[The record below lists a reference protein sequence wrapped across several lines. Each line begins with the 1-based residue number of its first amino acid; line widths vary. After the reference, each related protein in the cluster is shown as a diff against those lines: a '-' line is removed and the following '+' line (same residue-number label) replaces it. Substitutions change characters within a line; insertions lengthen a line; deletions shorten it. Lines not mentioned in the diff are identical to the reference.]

1 MQEKEAM
8 LLEVGNILK
17 KSAVEQVCPQKD
29 QFLSNTFTVKKKD
42 GGNRPVINLKELN
55 QYIPFLHFKMESL
68 QSLKTL
74 LQKKRIH
81 VQTRPQG
88 RIFISPT
95 FSGRPKESD
104 VSMGRNSVR
113 VSLPVLWPCTSP
125 ICFHKTPKDPHGS
138 FKKYK
143 HTHNNLFGRHVDYWQ
158 NKGRDY
164 SSTRYSQSF
173 TSVSGIFYKS
183 EKVSDDTSSGNDS
196 QFKINDYLPSTEKIT
211 INETDVSGYLS
222 ECRNNSFRVNKGV
235 RSTEINNF
243 GHSPS
248 RTPLSFSPAA
258 TNSGTE
264 EKWLLQKSSV
274 AEQRISIGAS
284 LVGQKHRNIQWKDL
298 NSTFS
303 PSSFT
308 SRCFAHILGGSLGRN
323 ENWGT
328 MDSAGEMD
336 AHKRTGTSCI

>member
-1 MQEKEAM
+1 MQEKETM

-29 QFLSNTFTVKKKD
+29 QFLSNIFTVKKKD

-74 LQKKRIH
+74 LQKKRVH

-113 VSLPVLWPCTSP
+113 VSLPVLWPCINP

-138 FKKYK
+138 FKKHK

-183 EKVSDDTSSGNDS
+183 EKVSDDTSSGDTISGNDS
-196 QFKINDYLPSTEKIT
+196 QFKSNDYYLPQKKLQSIKQMCQDIYQNAETTVLELTKVLGQLKSTILAVLPAKLHCRFLQQQQIQVLKKNGSYESRVLLNKESQLELLWWVKNIEICNGRT
-211 INETDVSGYLS
+211 LIQLS
-222 ECRNNSFRVNKGV
+222 TQV
-235 RSTEINNF
+235 
-243 GHSPS
+243 
-248 RTPLSFSPAA
+248 
-258 TNSGTE
+258 
-264 EKWLLQKSSV
+264 LLQTD
-274 AEQRISIGAS
+274 AS
-284 LVGQKHRNIQWKDL
+284 L
-298 NSTFS
+298 
-303 PSSFT
+303 T
-308 SRCFAHILGGSLGRN
+308 S
-323 ENWGT
+323 
-328 MDSAGEMD
+328 
-336 AHKRTGTSCI
+336 